1 MSPPCR
7 LVLRLAVFLAL
18 AGVTSC
24 AGLMPILEG
33 TPERRPPRDEPVV
46 ITGGPSSAELGDLVD
61 LVNRYRRSKG
71 LVTLAWSE
79 RVARVAQA
87 HSEDMVRRDY
97 FSHKSP
103 DGKTP
108 GARLLAA
115 GIRYEAAAENIAE
128 GQETAEEVFRSWMN
142 SPGHRKNLENPTSTH
157 HGIGLRQ
164 RHWTHV
170 LIRPR

>member
-1 MSPPCR
+1 MRRPCR
-7 LVLRLAVFLAL
+7 LVLLLAVPLAL

-24 AGLMPILEG
+24 AGLMPIPGG
-33 TPERRPPRDEPVV
+33 TPERRPPAREPVV
-46 ITGGPSSAELGDLVD
+46 IVDGPSSAELSDLVD
-61 LVNRYRRSKG
+61 LLNRYRRSKG
-71 LVTLAWSE
+71 LVPLAWSE

-87 HSEDMVRRDY
+87 HSDDMVRRDY

-128 GQETAEEVFRSWMN
+128 GQETAEQVFRSWVN
-142 SPGHRKNLENPTSTH
+142 SAGHRKNLESPSYTH
-157 HGIGLRQ
+157 QGIGLRQ
-164 RHWTHV
+164 RRWTHV
-170 LIRPR
+170 FIRPR